1 MLSRIPWLP
10 IAAGL
15 SLATGIAVP
24 AAVEKPLTEGDWV
37 QVKGQFRGSILQVDE
52 IERRD
57 EHAFSVKGPI
67 THFDA
72 ATNELQFGNL
82 TLRLDER
89 TRIQGLDGADA
100 DASRLVAGTRVKVSL
115 REESGGFRVRRIRL
129 LADSSSGRIRL
140 EGPVR
145 HLSNR
150 ENETYMFV
158 LGVEVRTDS
167 KTSWSKIARPR
178 YAIDDEDVR
187 PGRGIRVGKMGRLSG
202 EIRLDFKGEDNF
214 NLADILPGDLHTGRL
229 RGRFEWIP
237 PATRSVSA
245 MLEIKFEE
253 EREITDEADD
263 FTDHSD
269 LTLGRAY
276 VMFHGLIGKHGSL
289 QVGRSRLDDRRDWLF
304 NRNVDALRM
313 FFDWSRW
320 QIEFTVGEEFVDPV
334 PRHRDVFN
342 TYAAATFYPG
352 RKHTLTAY
360 VLDRDD
366 RLVVNGTPRDFSP
379 RHFGLRASGE
389 TKVWEYWLDAAIAR
403 GRDRG
408 VPLRGSAVDA
418 GVTWI
423 APFAFEPS
431 VTIGYAMG
439 SGDDDPSDG
448 VSRTFR
454 QTGMHLN
461 NGKFNGVSSF
471 RYYGELMRPE
481 LANLHVETLG
491 VGLRPRNKTSLDLIF
506 HRYRLDEPASQLV
519 DAAMDDR
526 TLNLIDLDIGTEW
539 DFVFG
544 YEQWVHWELEL
555 DLGYFT
561 PGDAFLG
568 PTDPATTLRFKLKYI
583 F

>member
-1 MLSRIPWLP
+1 MLSRIPWLS

-15 SLATGIAVP
+15 ILATGIAFP
-24 AAVEKPLTEGDWV
+24 AVIDRPLAEGDWV

-52 IERRD
+52 IERRA
-57 EHAFSVKGPI
+57 EHEFSVKGPI

-72 ATNELQFGNL
+72 ATQELHFGSL
-82 TLRLDER
+82 TLRLDAR
-89 TRIQGLDGADA
+89 TRIQGLDGSDA
-100 DASRLVAGTRVKVSL
+100 DASLLLAGTRVKVSL
-115 REESGGFRVRRIRL
+115 REESGGFRVRRVRL
-129 LADSSSGRIRL
+129 LVDSSSSRIRFA
-140 EGPVR
+140 GPVR

-150 ENETYMFV
+150 ENEAYLFV
-158 LGVEVRTDS
+158 LGVEARIDS
-167 KTSWSKIARPR
+167 KTSWLKIARPR

-187 PGRGIRVGKMGRLSG
+187 PGRGIRLGKMGRLSG
-202 EIRLDFKGEDNF
+202 EVRLDFIGEDNF
-214 NLADILPGDLHTGRL
+214 NLADSVPADLHTGRL

-237 PATRSVSA
+237 PATRSISS
-245 MLEIKFEE
+245 MLQIKVED
-253 EREITDEADD
+253 ERDIADQADE
-263 FTDHSD
+263 FSD
-269 LTLGRAY
+269 KSGLTLGRAY

-289 QVGRSRLDDRRDWLF
+289 QVGRSRLEDNRDWLF
-304 NRNVDALRM
+304 SRNIDAIRL

-320 QIEFTVGEEFVDPV
+320 QIELSAGEEYIDPA
-334 PRHRDVFN
+334 PRHQDVFN

-366 RLVVNGTPRDFSP
+366 RLVVNGVARDFSP
-379 RHFGLRASGE
+379 RHTGLRASGE
-389 TKVWEYWLDAAIAR
+389 TKVWGYWLEAAIAR

-408 VPLRGSAVDA
+408 VPMRGSAMDA

-423 APFAFEPS
+423 APIALEPS

-439 SGDDDPSDG
+439 SGDDDPGDG
-448 VSRTFR
+448 ESQTFR
-454 QTGMHLN
+454 QSGLQLN
-461 NGKFNGVSSF
+461 NGKFNGVSGF

-481 LANLHVETLG
+481 LANLHIETLG

-506 HRYRLDEPASQLV
+506 HRYRLDEPASELV
-519 DAAMDDR
+519 DAAVDDR

-539 DFVFG
+539 DLVFG
-544 YEQWVHWELEL
+544 YEKWVHWELEL
-555 DLGYFT
+555 DIGYFD

-568 PTDPATTLRFKLKYI
+568 PTDPAAMLRFKLKYI